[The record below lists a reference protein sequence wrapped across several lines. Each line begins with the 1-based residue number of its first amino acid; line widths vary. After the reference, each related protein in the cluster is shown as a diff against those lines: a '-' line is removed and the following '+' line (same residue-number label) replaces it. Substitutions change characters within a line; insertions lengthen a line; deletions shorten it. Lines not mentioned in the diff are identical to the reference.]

1 MKQNRLFALVFAFTL
16 CLTLS
21 RSVAQETDA
30 ITSTLEILSVTP
42 SADAQDAN
50 PTDGQIMVMFD
61 RSVVP
66 ITALSQPAPL
76 LHIEPVLAGVG
87 EWIHPAVYQFI
98 PEPEAWMAGTT
109 YTVTIAEPLTAVD
122 GATLDAPYVWSFRTI
137 NPQVV
142 EIKATDR
149 LPGDGPVLLD
159 SKITVTFSQPMDRYS
174 TQTAFTVQEY
184 IGPYCGDGCSQNPFD
199 WQPIAGEFSWNDDD
213 TELTFTPSE
222 RLAYSLPYNGSYRAV
237 LTTGALAATGG
248 ASLTQSVTQYFGT
261 VTKPMVVSIDPGI
274 DGERPPGRQTVEIM
288 FSTPINAETYR
299 GRYNISPTPEGEIF
313 PTVSD
318 DGLKLMLTFNHALD
332 ENYTITLSP
341 GIEDIYGTPTE
352 AEFFTTYTVREPR
365 SEDISFYSYA
375 SPENQ
380 PLTVM
385 GDYTEQAIPLQVR
398 GEAEFELDVY
408 SIDFDALLQGQR
420 LTSNGYA
427 GVLPSSDP
435 YRYYQVFNTY
445 RRSDYYETVWARPE
459 NRISRRVERVSVTGD
474 EAEIRYV
481 GLQDPDQPPL
491 PLGVYGLQLDRKS
504 DVVFAVTNATLTLQR
519 SVDEL
524 LVWVTDYNG
533 AQPIPNVMVK
543 VDGRSYTAAA
553 RTDADGLVR
562 FPLTAQDGF
571 VFVTTQ
577 DETYFGIW
585 FSASGYNKIAP
596 PIYIYSDRAIYRPG
610 EPVHFRGTIRQTG
623 ELYGLDY
630 TIPND
635 LRVYASI
642 NDYESQCGLR
652 YIAQCD
658 VKINYQAELALT
670 DFGTFSDTVQLPPN
684 VSPGSYNIRFST
696 CPPEDTA
703 CIPAFTGFKWFR
715 VAEYRVPDF
724 RVSLTPQYNEVLSL
738 EPINIDVS
746 AEYYF
751 GEAMRDGHFSLNVLN
766 YSRMPFDYRGIET
779 DYHFSDPLEYGSTSF
794 QIRDRYFSIG
804 EDGHYLLT
812 NAPNATGNTP
822 VNISLE
828 ATVFDATGQG
838 ISAKTSVL
846 VHPSSLYIGLR
857 VQERDAYQMLSTRIH
872 SLGNSVSTMA
882 TRLTPDQTAKID
894 VITVSHESVNQPDRM
909 VSVDILEKRATRREE
924 SFGQYTWDYTDV
936 YIRTDTFATDAAG
949 RGVYDFTPPYEG
961 TFYLKFYSHD
971 DQGRRAQSAIF
982 FTSQKPRS
990 EPRETRRPFVYT
1002 AGCDIGQP
1010 TAYLNLTLD
1019 KPYDYRN
1026 KNPYLPG
1033 ETAYVSFAN
1042 PYGSPATALITVRHG
1057 GIQRTET
1064 IAVGVDGL
1072 HTYPV
1077 PLTEDDAPYTGVRIA
1092 LIRSPVIQ
1100 SDLPTYITGWATIYV
1115 DDPDRRLTIDI
1126 TPSTETAAAGETVTF
1141 DVQLTDRAGQPVSGE
1156 VALLLTDQ
1164 AVTDLLESYIP
1175 RLERHFLTQRYTS
1188 GTSITSSNRALI
1200 NVPHFH
1206 LGSYCGRGGGG
1217 ISDGYDPRERD
1228 NFVTT
1233 PLWEPHIITDEDGRA
1248 TVSVVMPDNMTEWRF
1263 EAEALT
1269 TDTRIGYNETRIV
1282 THLPLIVRAIAPR
1295 FLVVGDELPLAALVH
1310 NNTNQPMQATVTL
1323 KSEGVTLRDN
1333 NAVQVVT
1340 VAANSVTRVAW
1351 WVTVEDMEGVRMS
1364 VSAVSDTGLQDA
1376 SIPTLTTG
1384 ENGTIAVYPL
1394 TVHETSATSGYL
1406 SEAGQAV
1413 ERIDWS
1419 QGVPPLDAALTLTL
1433 QSELSGH
1440 LLERVQGVALSR
1452 EPLPLELA
1460 EYIHINTATLD
1471 VLDPSSEAYAPLM
1484 EAVRD
1489 SAASLSEGIDPNAYG
1504 MWYSPPDE
1512 PYRTLRTLSALA
1524 EVRDLGIVLDSS
1536 EGIEAGVGYLRR
1548 FLTPPN
1554 VSTPAEILNIQAQV
1568 ASVLAKYDAVTP
1580 ETLDALYEYRLE
1592 MSLVGRTL
1600 LLTAYLETAPDSEAV
1615 SSLISDLTGQAI
1627 FTATG
1632 SHWEE
1637 SDAFRQPYQQA
1648 SPQTTATVLAALLAA
1663 DPDHP
1668 LAPNTIRWLLN
1679 AYSDRGLWISE
1690 ETAWLTLALA
1700 RWAQAVG
1707 ETEPDYPFTV
1717 ALNDST
1723 VSDQVS
1729 EQPYQLSFSLSDF
1742 DLSRPNDLTIGRD
1755 EGTGVLYYTA
1765 HLETTYAADQA
1776 EAVSRGV
1783 RIEREYLRDS
1793 DGQAVEEV
1801 GVGEVV
1807 VVRLTLYVAQDVQY
1821 FRLRDTLPAGLEPLD
1836 TSLAVTTQQAD
1847 TPRLRSLNTND
1858 PYWYWGA
1865 SYWGQTTLYDTGILL
1880 RARRLPRGV
1889 YTYTYAAR
1897 AVSAGTFSS
1906 PPAVGEAEFQPEV
1919 FGRTTVGGLVI
1930 R

>member
-21 RSVAQETDA
+21 RSVAQEADA

-42 SADAQDAN
+42 SANAQDAN
-50 PTDGQIMVMFD
+50 PTDSQIMVMFD

-76 LHIEPVLAGVG
+76 LHIEPVLEGDG

-98 PEPEAWMAGTT
+98 PEPEAWMAGTI

-122 GATLDAPYVWSFRTI
+122 GSTLQTPYVWSFRTI
-137 NPQVV
+137 NPQAVD
-142 EIKATDR
+142 IKGTDT
-149 LPGDGPVLLD
+149 LPNDGPMLLD
-159 SKITVTFSQPMDRYS
+159 SSVSVAFSQPMDRES
-174 TQTAFTVQEY
+174 TEAAFTVERY
-184 IGPYCGDGCSQNPFD
+184 TGPYYGDGYSQSPFD
-199 WQPIAGEFSWNDDD
+199 WQPIGGEFSWNDDD
-213 TELTFTPSE
+213 TQLTFTPIE
-222 RLAYSLPYNGSYRAV
+222 RLAYSLPYDGSYRAV
-237 LTTGALAATGG
+237 LTTGALAAAGG
-248 ASLTQSVTQYFGT
+248 ASLTQSITKYLTT
-261 VTKPMVVSIDPGI
+261 VTYPAVIAIDPGI
-274 DGERPPGRQTVEIM
+274 NGERPPGRQTVEIM

-299 GRYNISPTPEGEIF
+299 GRYSVSPTPVGEIF

-318 DGLKLMLTFNHALD
+318 DGLKLMLTFNHVLGED
-332 ENYTITLSP
+332 YTITLAP
-341 GIEDIYGTPTE
+341 GIEDIYGTPTD

-365 SEDISFYSYA
+365 TEDRSSYSYVH
-375 SPENQ
+375 PENQ
-380 PLTVM
+380 PLTVI
-385 GDYTEQAIPLQVR
+385 GDYDAQAVPLRVF
-398 GEAEFELDVY
+398 GEVEVELDVY
-408 SIDFDALLQGQR
+408 RIDFEALLQAER
-420 LTSNGYA
+420 LTPNGYA
-427 GVLPSSDP
+427 DVLPDANPYTSSYIANP
-435 YRYYQVFNTY
+435 FI
-445 RRSDYYETVWARPE
+445 RSDNQQTAWARPE
-459 NRISRRVERVSVTGD
+459 NRISRRVERVRTTGD
-474 EAEIRYV
+474 EAETHYV
-481 GLQDPDQPPL
+481 GLQDPGQPAL
-491 PLGVYGLQLDRKS
+491 PLGVYGLQLDRKN
-504 DVVFAVTNATLTLQR
+504 DVVFAVTNAALTLQR

-524 LVWVTDYNG
+524 LVWVTDYES
-533 AQPIPNVMVK
+533 AQPIPDVMVK
-543 VDGRSYTAAA
+543 INGRNYTAAA

-562 FPLTAQDGF
+562 FPLNTQDGF
-571 VFVTTQ
+571 IFVTTQ
-577 DETYFGIW
+577 DEKVFGIW
-585 FSASGYNKIAP
+585 FSAWGHTRVNP
-596 PIYIYSDRAIYRPG
+596 PIYVYTDRMIYRPG
-610 EPVHFRGTIRQTG
+610 EPVHFRGAVRKTG
-623 ELYGLDY
+623 DLYGLDY
-630 TIPND
+630 DIPDNMK
-635 LRVYASI
+635 LYVYSVDSSCGI
-642 NDYESQCGLR
+642 QCNGT
-652 YIAQCD
+652 
-658 VKINYQAELALT
+658 INYQAELVLT
-670 DFGTFSDTVQLPPN
+670 DFGTFSDTIQLPPDLN
-684 VSPGSYNIRFST
+684 PGNYALQFST
-696 CPPEDTA
+696 CQPDDTA
-703 CIPAFTGFKWFR
+703 CSSTFMEYKGFT
-715 VAEYRVPDF
+715 VSEYRVPDF
-724 RVSLTPQYNEVLSL
+724 RVSLTPQYDEVLNL
-738 EPINIDVS
+738 EPLNIDVS
-746 AEYYF
+746 AQYYF
-751 GEAMRDGHFSLNVLN
+751 GEAVRDGRFTISGSGYNN
-766 YSRMPFDYRGIET
+766 ARFDYRGSET
-779 DYHFSDPLEYGSTSF
+779 DYRFGDELEHGEISF
-794 QIRDRYFSIG
+794 RPEQEYPIG
-804 EDGHYLLT
+804 ESGHYLLT
-812 NAPNATGNTP
+812 DAPNATGTRP
-822 VNISLE
+822 VNLRLE
-828 ATVFDATGQG
+828 ATVFDASGQA
-838 ISAKTSVL
+838 ISAKSSVL
-846 VHPSSLYIGLR
+846 VHPSSLYVGLR
-857 VQERDAYQMLSTRIH
+857 LQGQDASQTLTVPRTSSHLLYVNVNTLPADKT
-872 SLGNSVSTMA
+872 A
-882 TRLTPDQTAKID
+882 TID
-894 VITVSHESVNQPDRM
+894 VLTVSHESVNQPNQR
-909 VSVDILEKRATRREE
+909 VEVEIIEKRMTRIET
-924 SFGQYTWDYTDV
+924 SFGQYRWEYEDV
-936 YIRTDTFATDAAG
+936 YVGADSLTTDATG
-949 RGVYDFTPPYEG
+949 RGLYTFTPPYESV
-961 TFYLKFYSHD
+961 FYVKFYTHD
-971 DQGRRAQSAIF
+971 DRGRRAQSAVF
-982 FTSQKPRS
+982 FDTRQP
-990 EPRETRRPFVYT
+990 EPEPDKATRALSYSG
-1002 AGCDIGQP
+1002 GCDIGQP
-1010 TAYLNLTLD
+1010 RAYLKLTVD
-1019 KPYDYRN
+1019 KPYDYSQQN
-1026 KNPYLPG
+1026 AYLVG
-1033 ETAYVSFAN
+1033 ETAYVSFEN
-1042 PYGSPATALITVRHG
+1042 PYDSPATALISVGWGDIR
-1057 GIQRTET
+1057 RTET
-1064 IAVGVDGL
+1064 VSLGVDERY
-1072 HTYPV
+1072 TYPLG
-1077 PLTEDDAPYTGVRIA
+1077 LTADDAPYIGVQVA
-1092 LIRSPVIQ
+1092 LMRSPVFE
-1100 SDLPTYITGWATIYV
+1100 SDLPTYISGSATIYV
-1115 DDPDRRLTIDI
+1115 NDPARRLTIDI
-1126 TPSTETAAAGETVTF
+1126 TPSTEIAAAGETVTF
-1141 DVQLTDRAGQPVSGE
+1141 DVELTDPTGQPVSAE
-1156 VALLLTDQ
+1156 VALMLTDQ
-1164 AVTDLLESYIP
+1164 AVTDLTNVRIT
-1175 RLERHFLTQRYTS
+1175 RLDTHFLTQRRTPRL
-1188 GTSITSSNRALI
+1188 TTTSSNRALL
-1200 NVPHFH
+1200 NVPHFD

-1217 ISDGYDPRERD
+1217 GGVAPDSRERND
-1228 NFVTT
+1228 FVTT

-1269 TDTRIGYNETRIV
+1269 TDTRTGYNETTIV

-1310 NNTNQPMQATVTL
+1310 NNTDQPMQATVTL
-1323 KSEGVTLRDN
+1323 ESQGVTLRDN
-1333 NAVQVVT
+1333 NAVQVVM

-1351 WVTVEDMEGVRMS
+1351 WVTVEDVEGVRMS

-1394 TVHETSATSGYL
+1394 TVRETSAASGYL
-1406 SEAGQAV
+1406 SEIGQAV

-1440 LLERVQGVALSR
+1440 LLERVQGLELSLD
-1452 EPLPLELA
+1452 PLPLELA
-1460 EYIHINTATLD
+1460 EYIHINAATLD
-1471 VLDPSSEAYAPLM
+1471 VLDPSFDAYAPLI
-1484 EAVRD
+1484 ETVRD
-1489 SAASLSEGIDPNAYG
+1489 SAVRLNAGIRLDSYG
-1504 MWYSPPDE
+1504 MWYPHRGE
-1512 PYRTLRTLSALA
+1512 PYYDTLRTLSALA

-1568 ASVLAKYDAVTP
+1568 ASVLAKYDAVTL

-1592 MSLVGRTL
+1592 MSLVGRAL

-1765 HLETTYAADQA
+1765 YLETTYAADQA

-1847 TPRLRSLNTND
+1847 VPRLRSLNTND